1 MFVVSAAAIYLLNVV
16 LTTLYGGFI
25 AGAPTVVRIA
35 LVSVPVTA
43 LMTWL
48 VMPRAARA
56 LERWLYAPR
65 RRDAGR

>member
-1 MFVVSAAAIYLLNVV
+1 MFLVSAAAIYLLNVV
-16 LTTLYGGFI
+16 LTLLYGGFI
-25 AGAPTVVRIA
+25 TSWPTMVRIA

-43 LMTWL
+43 LTTWV